1 MAHELLD
8 DELSEQHEINVTPFI
23 DVMLVLLIIF
33 MVAAPLSTVELPV
46 DLPSASATPTPTQ
59 AEPIYVT
66 LKADGALQI
75 DQSEVAPAALG
86 AGLDALTG
94 GDRQRRI
101 LLQADRRA
109 DYGDIID
116 VLDRLRGAGYVQVS
130 LLALERDSAQ

>member
-1 MAHELLD
+1 MAHELLED
-8 DELSEQHEINVTPFI
+8 DLSEQHEINVTPFI

-59 AEPIYVT
+59 AGPIYVT
-66 LKADGALQI
+66 LKAGGALQI

>member
-8 DELSEQHEINVTPFI
+8 EELSEQHEINVTPFI

-46 DLPSASATPTPTQ
+46 DLPSASAAPARQQT
-59 AEPIYVT
+59 EPIYVT
-66 LKADGALQI
+66 VRVDGALQI
-75 DQSEVAPAALG
+75 DQTEVAPAALG

-101 LLQADRRA
+101 LLRADRRA

-116 VLDRLRGAGYVQVS
+116 VLDRLRGAGYAQVS